1 MLLTAWEFAI
11 NLKSAAELV
20 SDQPVRSARL
30 GKIALSLTG
39 LAFLIHLAGVVTR
52 GISALRVPWGN
63 MYEFSIT
70 GSVAVAGVYL
80 LLEIGRAHV

>member
-1 MLLTAWEFAI
+1 MIETPWITSSQWAYLSNNLIYSAMVVYTLAMLLTAWEFAI

-39 LAFLIHLAGVVTR
+39 LARSEEHTSELQSH
-52 GISALRVPWGN
+52 
-63 MYEFSIT
+63 
-70 GSVAVAGVYL
+70 
-80 LLEIGRAHV
+80 